1 MNFKEY
7 LISVGLT
14 EEQATK
20 VEQDMPAN
28 KFYLATE
35 ENLDTRYTKLKEQKE
50 QLENDLATANKLVGD
65 LKKTNKDAEE
75 LQNKITEYEQQVQQ
89 LETERAEER
98 KTYAVKEALQGAG
111 GKDIDYLM
119 FKLGD
124 LELDKDGKVKD
135 LDNKIKGLKEATP
148 SFFESKEATPPAD
161 NKGYQVIDT
170 KLDQGKQATIYSM
183 DQLRTMTPEE
193 INQNWDPVSASL
205 EKGKDK

>member
-1 MNFKEY
+1 MEWIKAILDKHVKED
-7 LISVGLT
+7 GT
-14 EEQATK
+14 
-20 VEQDMPAN
+20 
-28 KFYLATE
+28 
-35 ENLDTRYTKLKEQKE
+35 LDKDAAMDDIKKEFPINAVPKTVYNQTAEDLK
-50 QLENDLATANKLVGD
+50 AANKLVDD
-65 LKKTNKDAEE
+65 LNKTNKDAEG
-75 LQNKITEYEQQVQQ
+75 LQEKISEYKQQVAL
-89 LETERAEER
+89 LEAERAEER

-135 LDNKIKGLKEATP
+135 LDNKIKSLKEATP

-193 INQNWDPVSASL
+193 INQNWDAVSASL
-205 EKGKDK
+205 EKGEDK

>member
-1 MNFKEY
+1 MSFKEY

-14 EEQATK
+14 EEQAIK

-89 LETERAEER
+89 LEAERAEER
-98 KTYAVKEALQGAG
+98 KSYAIKEALTKEGAS
-111 GKDIDYLM
+111 DIEYMLY
-119 FKLGD
+119 KLGEVEVDEDGNIVD
-124 LELDKDGKVKD
+124 LENKVKALKESHPTFFGSEEKTKTD
-135 LDNKIKGLKEATP
+135 APGYEPIDNKLDNGKPSDPEATATAE
-148 SFFESKEATPPAD
+148 FEAALGLAT
-161 NKGYQVIDT
+161 
-170 KLDQGKQATIYSM
+170 
-183 DQLRTMTPEE
+183 E
-193 INQNWDPVSASL
+193 
-205 EKGKDK
+205 

>member
-75 LQNKITEYEQQVQQ
+75 LQNKITDYEQQVQQ

-98 KTYAVKEALQGAG
+98 KTYAIKEALQKEGVS
-111 GKDIDYLM
+111 DVEYMM
-119 FKLGD
+119 FKLGQ
-124 LELDKDGKVKD
+124 LEVDKDGNIVD
-135 LDNKIKGLKEATP
+135 LDNKVKSLKESNPTFFATEKQTEP
-148 SFFESKEATPPAD
+148 GAP
-161 NKGYQVIDT
+161 GYQVVDN
-170 KLDQGKQATIYSM
+170 KLENGKTADPATTAAA
-183 DQLRTMTPEE
+183 DF
-193 INQNWDPVSASL
+193 
-205 EKGKDK
+205 EKALGLATE